1 MPQRLPRILNATNLA
16 QLARLRRDHVPLE
29 IAGRLDFNTAGSL
42 KHVSLKR
49 GNDNASD
56 PGHCDVCYH
65 SHPDHVLPSPPSA
78 TDLMSAYITPA
89 RLHVLLSREG
99 MYVFNR
105 VRATAL
111 GKALAKH
118 HSLQYTRKHWISEHV
133 RQAVVNAVSA
143 QQQRRQT
150 LSRTVTAQKR
160 RINRFLKNYYAT
172 VRKQLGIRVR
182 YFPWGTKRISL

>member
-1 MPQRLPRILNATNLA
+1 
-16 QLARLRRDHVPLE
+16 
-29 IAGRLDFNTAGSL
+29 
-42 KHVSLKR
+42 
-49 GNDNASD
+49 
-56 PGHCDVCYH
+56 
-65 SHPDHVLPSPPSA
+65 
-78 TDLMSAYITPA
+78 
-89 RLHVLLSREG
+89 